1 MILSLGFGLVAAIG
15 ISQLMKAKNLNA
27 TPPAQEMGTVMV
39 ASADINVKAVLDE
52 TCVKL
57 ENWPKAIIPEGV
69 ATSLEDITD
78 MSTRERLSP
87 GAPIFKDKLIHKNQK
102 IEIDIPEGQK
112 LVSVKVSAEDH
123 FAGLLNPGDKVDVIG
138 LFKRR
143 KKDGTQQTMSRTFLK
158 ALQVFSINSRMTN
171 DRGMENEPAANNGS
185 VIVGVLVNE
194 KQAEEIFFVQRTG
207 TLKLVLRGEPTESDN
222 DVEDLS
228 DIMNM
233 EDTESML
240 DEDGGPAPPRNAA
253 SQVVASPDSMI
264 IFKGQMG
271 EKYIVAQGDIPQK
284 VATASVDNDG
294 LGKPVPASE
303 ASRGFGDDDDDF
315 NGSEENNRRIEEDQ
329 YRSQ

>member
-27 TPPAQEMGTVMV
+27 TPPAQEMGPVMV
-39 ASADINVKAVLDE
+39 ASGDIDVKAVLDE

-57 ENWPKAIIPEGV
+57 ENWPKSIIPPGV
-69 ATSLEDITD
+69 ATSLEEITD

-102 IEIDIPEGQK
+102 IEIDIPEGMK
-112 LVSVKVSAEDH
+112 LVSVKVPPEDH
-123 FAGLLNPGDKVDVIG
+123 VCGLLNPGDKVDVIG

-171 DRGMENEPAANNGS
+171 DRGMEDEPAANNGS

-207 TLKLVLRGEPTESDN
+207 SLKLVIRGEATESDN
-222 DVEDLS
+222 EVEDIS

-233 EDTESML
+233 ETTESVA
-240 DEDGGPAPPRNAA
+240 EEEGPPLRNLPLQIAAPE
-253 SQVVASPDSMI
+253 SMI
-264 IFKGQMG
+264 IFKGQSG
-271 EKYIVAQGDIPQK
+271 EKYIVAQGDIPK
-284 VATASVDNDG
+284 KIESAAIDPDG
-294 LGKPVPASE
+294 LGRPVPASE
-303 ASRGFGDDDDDF
+303 APRGFGDDDDDF
-315 NGSEENNRRIEEDQ
+315 NGREENNRRIEEDQ